1 MLPVS
6 LDLSRGQRRPQTS
19 PPLQSNL
26 VDPRLTYPTAARIK
40 KDKKRNNVKFK
51 VRCQRY
57 LYTLVLKDLDKAE
70 KLKQSLPPS
79 TSCLDTGNCHI
90 GPPLTRFADLE
101 IAEVGKKNKKK
112 KAT

>member
-6 LDLSRGQRRPQTS
+6 LATRQSSPQ
-19 PPLQSNL
+19 PPTGRADSS
-26 VDPRLTYPTAARIK
+26 TAARIK

-51 VRCQRY
+51 VRCEKY

-79 TSCLDTGNCHI
+79 TSCLPARSNRTPKHI
-90 GPPLTRFADLE
+90 LTHSADLE

-112 KAT
+112 KTT

>member
-1 MLPVS
+1 MTVPEASLPAENVMEKANEIIEEPS
-6 LDLSRGQRRPQTS
+6 SEDVDDSAPAEAVVKEVLDDQADDWDSS
-19 PPLQSNL
+19 KKF
-26 VDPRLTYPTAARIK
+26 K

-79 TSCLDTGNCHI
+79 MLY
-90 GPPLTRFADLE
+90 PP
-101 IAEVGKKNKKK
+101 
-112 KAT
+112 